1 MHPGWVDRRR
11 RYRHGRS
18 EDPSGRYRR
27 RRYDRVDDRRA
38 CVGCHDETAASSDLY
53 SDRLEIDRSDG
64 GKAYLCADCH
74 ARARAAKTG
83 GELSDADLRT
93 IGDNGL
99 MIGAGLFGI

>member
-1 MHPGWVDRRR
+1 MGVPKIRR
-11 RYRHGRS
+11 GGTVAADTTAS
-18 EDPSGRYRR
+18 TTVEP
-27 RRYDRVDDRRA
+27 
-38 CVGCHDETAASSDLY
+38 CVGCHDETAASSALY